1 MTSLTKPDKYELLAE
16 TARRRGFFWPSFEIY
31 GGVGGF
37 IDYGPLGIG
46 LRRKIEEKWRDFF
59 VRREGLLELDT
70 PIIVPEKVFQASGH
84 VDHFK
89 DPVIECLS
97 CKRSYRTDHLLKE
110 KAHVDAEA
118 LSLDEMDLAIKK
130 NLVRCP
136 ECGGELSKPK
146 QLGTMFKTTI
156 GPYIESTAYGRP
168 ETAQGMFIDFKRL
181 YEIGRERLPLGIAQI
196 GRSLR
201 NEISPRQGPIRL
213 RELNMM
219 EFEFFFDP
227 EAPQP
232 RVTEE
237 VKDEVIRL
245 VPAGKRLRGN
255 EEPIEL
261 TIAEAL
267 QRNYILNAWS
277 AYFMVQ
283 SRRFVDMLGIPPERQ
298 RFHEKLP
305 NERAHYSAQTYDHE
319 VLLDRWG
326 WVELAGHAY
335 RTDFDLRAHMLGSG
349 VDMSV
354 FKAYDRPVR
363 KSVRKLVPQLHVL
376 GKKFGEKT
384 RIIAGE
390 IARQDLA
397 TVEKAFST
405 KGWLEI
411 GESRVGPEDVKI
423 VEEIVEETGTRFIP
437 HVVEPSFGSDR
448 LLYAVLEYAYSRE
461 KDRVVLHI
469 PRDLAPVQAAV
480 FPLMAKNGLAEKALQ
495 LYKVLLNEGFDVE
508 YDETG
513 SIGRRY
519 ARADEA
525 GVPIAITVDY
535 DTVEDE
541 TVTLRD
547 RDTWKQVRANIPR
560 VPELLEAY
568 VRKRIEF
575 EQMGKPVPE
584 DVRD

>member
-1 MTSLTKPDKYELLAE
+1 MAQPDKYELLAE

-46 LRRKIEEKWRDFF
+46 LRRKIEQKWRDFF
-59 VRREGLLELDT
+59 IRREGLLELDT

-110 KAHVDAEA
+110 KADVDAEA
-118 LSLDEMDLAIKK
+118 MSLAEMDEAVRK

-201 NEISPRQGPIRL
+201 NEISPRQGPLRL

-227 EAPQP
+227 EDLQSNKIK
-232 RVTEE
+232 E
-237 VKDEVIRL
+237 VENEVLRL
-245 VPAGKRLRGN
+245 VPAESRLQGS
-255 EEPIEL
+255 EEPIPV
-261 TIAEAL
+261 TVAEAL
-267 QRNYILNAWS
+267 ERRHILNPWS

-283 SRRFVDMLGIPPERQ
+283 SKRFVDMIGIPPEKQ

-335 RTDFDLRAHMLGSG
+335 RTDFDLKAHMLSAG
-349 VDMSV
+349 VDMRV
-354 FKAYDRPVR
+354 FKPYDRPVR
-363 KSVRKLVPQLHVL
+363 KSVRRLVPQLHVL

-384 RIIAGE
+384 KKIAGE
-390 IARQDLA
+390 IARQDIA
-397 TVEKAFST
+397 TVEEAFSRT
-405 KGWLEI
+405 GWFEI
-411 GESRVGPEDVKI
+411 GDSRIAPDDVKI
-423 VEEIVEETGTRFIP
+423 VEEVVEETGRRFIP

-448 LLYAVLEYAYSRE
+448 LLYAVLEYAYTRE
-461 KDRVVLHI
+461 KDRVVLRI
-469 PRDLAPVQAAV
+469 PRGLAPVQAV
-480 FPLMAKNGLAEKALQ
+480 VLPLMAKDGMAEKAFQ
-495 LYKVLLNEGFDVE
+495 VHKTLLDEGFDAE

-519 ARADEA
+519 ARTDEA
-525 GVPIAITVDY
+525 GVPVAITIDY
-535 DTVEDE
+535 DTFKDE
-541 TVTLRD
+541 CATLRD
-547 RDTWKQVRANIPR
+547 RDTWKQVRTNIR
-560 VPELLEAY
+560 RIPELLRAY
-568 VRKRIEF
+568 LNGKIEF
-575 EQMGKPVPE
+575 DQMGRPVQIN
-584 DVRD
+584 VRN